1 VRTERSE
8 RPTSHPAQGARSRN
22 PVLAYSHKKPHTP
35 ELLVIPSEPE
45 PQPDHLGAER
55 NPAQVSRGP
64 TRAHSSP
71 DVLVSAWMGVF
82 ERRKAGLVLAPALF
96 LATWFA
102 PLGLEPRAHRLAAVF
117 AAVIVAWI
125 TEALPISVTALLIG
139 PAMIVVG
146 VTDSKNAFAPY
157 ADPLIFLFIG
167 GFLIARSMT
176 RHGLDRRIARALM
189 QLRIVR
195 GSPIRMRMA
204 FMLTAVVL
212 SMWISNT
219 ATAAI
224 LIPILLGTLQEDDDP
239 NSGSVLAIAYGA
251 SVGGMGT
258 LIGSPP
264 NFITVRFLQQ
274 QTQTQ
279 FDFVQWMG
287 IGIPAALV
295 LVIAIGAVLQ
305 WLAPPPPAKAS
316 VSGVDTSWSR
326 GERVTALCFGLA
338 VLGWTVPGIMR
349 AVGAPHAESV
359 ERALPI
365 GAVAIL
371 AAAPL
376 FLILDE
382 DGKAPVL
389 PWHDA
394 VRIDWGLILLFGGG
408 LSLGA
413 QMFDTGLAA
422 AISQWFLGVTGIRSL
437 WGLTAALIVFTVFF
451 TEACSNTAS
460 ANMIVPLAIAAAL
473 ELGVSPLPP
482 ALAVGL
488 AASCAF
494 MLPIATGPNAVAYG
508 TGLIELPQMMRVGL
522 VLNIVAALVLL
533 AVLYGLSMFYDWT

>member
-1 VRTERSE
+1 MGFLGRRT
-8 RPTSHPAQGARSRN
+8 
-22 PVLAYSHKKPHTP
+22 V
-35 ELLVIPSEPE
+35 
-45 PQPDHLGAER
+45 
-55 NPAQVSRGP
+55 
-64 TRAHSSP
+64 
-71 DVLVSAWMGVF
+71 
-82 ERRKAGLVLAPALF
+82 GLVLTPALF
-96 LATWFA
+96 LTAWFA
-102 PLGLEPRAHRLAAVF
+102 PLGLDPRAQRLAAVF
-117 AAVIVAWI
+117 VAVIVAWV
-125 TEALPISVTALLIG
+125 TEVLPISVTALLIA

-146 VTDSKNAFAPY
+146 VTDSQAAFAPY

-167 GFLIARSMT
+167 GFFIARAMT
-176 RHGLDRRIARALM
+176 RHGLDRRIARSLV
-189 QLRIVR
+189 QFRLVR
-195 GSPIRMRMA
+195 GSPVRIRMA
-204 FMLTAVVL
+204 FMMAAVVL

-224 LIPILLGTLQEDDDP
+224 LIPILLGTLPEEDDA
-239 NSGSVLAIAYGA
+239 NSGNLLAIAYA
-251 SVGGMGT
+251 SSVGGMGT
-258 LIGSPP
+258 LVGSPP
-264 NFITVRFLQQ
+264 NFITVRFLQE
-274 QTQTQ
+274 QTGTQ

-287 IGIPAALV
+287 VGIPAALG
-295 LVIAIGAVLQ
+295 LVVVIGFVLQ
-305 WLAPPPPAKAS
+305 WLAPPQPTETNTNS
-316 VSGVDTSWSR
+316 VPSSWSR
-326 GERVTALCFGLA
+326 GERVTAFCFGLA
-338 VLGWTVPGIMR
+338 VVGWTVPGIMR
-349 AVGAPHAESV
+349 AAGAPHAEAV

-382 DGKAPVL
+382 DSKTPVL

-422 AISQWFLGVTGIRSL
+422 SISQWFLGVTGISSL
-437 WGLTAALIVFTVFF
+437 WGLTTALIVFTIFF

-460 ANMIVPLAIAAAL
+460 SNMIVPLAIAAAI

-508 TGLIELPQMMRVGL
+508 TGMIELPQMMRIGF
-522 VLNIVAALVLL
+522 VLNIVTALTLL
-533 AVLYGLSMFYDWT
+533 AVLYGLSIFYGWT

>member
-1 VRTERSE
+1 
-8 RPTSHPAQGARSRN
+8 
-22 PVLAYSHKKPHTP
+22 
-35 ELLVIPSEPE
+35 
-45 PQPDHLGAER
+45 
-55 NPAQVSRGP
+55 
-64 TRAHSSP
+64 
-71 DVLVSAWMGVF
+71 MGVF
-82 ERRKAGLVLAPALF
+82 DRRKVGLVLAPALS
-96 LATWFA
+96 LAVWFA
-102 PLGLEPRAHRLAAVF
+102 PLGLELRAQRLAAVF
-117 AAVIVAWI
+117 VAVIIAWV
-125 TEALPISVTALLIG
+125 TEVLPISVTALLIG

-146 VTDSKNAFAPY
+146 VTDSRTAFAPY

-167 GFLIARSMT
+167 GFLIARAMM
-176 RHGLDRRIARALM
+176 RHGLDRRIARSLM
-189 QLRIVR
+189 QFRLVR

-204 FMLTAVVL
+204 FMMTAVVL

-224 LIPILLGTLQEDDDP
+224 LIPILLGTLPDEDDA
-239 NSGSVLAIAYGA
+239 NSGSVLAIAYA
-251 SVGGMGT
+251 SSVGGMGT

-264 NFITVRFLQQ
+264 NFITVRFLQE

-279 FDFVQWMG
+279 FDFLQWMG
-287 IGIPAALV
+287 VGLPAALV
-295 LVIAIGAVLQ
+295 LVVVVGFVLQ
-305 WLAPPPPAKAS
+305 WLAPPAPIEAEVA
-316 VSGVDTSWSR
+316 VVDSPWSR
-326 GERVTALCFGLA
+326 GEKVTAFCFGLA
-338 VLGWTVPGIMR
+338 VIGWTVPGIMR
-349 AVGAPHAESV
+349 AAGAPHAEAV
-359 ERALPI
+359 ARALPI

-376 FLILDE
+376 FLLLDE
-382 DGKAPVL
+382 DRKTPVL

-413 QMFDTGLAA
+413 QMFETGLAA
-422 AISQWFLGVTGIRSL
+422 AISQWFLAVTGISSL

-460 ANMIVPLAIAAAL
+460 SNMIVPLAIAAAV

-508 TGLIELPQMMRVGL
+508 TGLIELPPMMRIGF
-522 VLNIVAALVLL
+522 VLNIVAALTLL
-533 AVLYGLSMFYDWT
+533 TVLYGLSIFYGWT

>member
-1 VRTERSE
+1 MLD
-8 RPTSHPAQGARSRN
+8 G
-22 PVLAYSHKKPHTP
+22 
-35 ELLVIPSEPE
+35 
-45 PQPDHLGAER
+45 
-55 NPAQVSRGP
+55 
-64 TRAHSSP
+64 
-71 DVLVSAWMGVF
+71 AWMGVF
-82 ERRKAGLVLAPALF
+82 ERRKVGLILTPVLF
-96 LATWFA
+96 LAAWFA
-102 PLGLEPRAHRLAAVF
+102 PLGLEPRAQRLAAVF

-125 TEALPISVTALLIG
+125 TEVMPISVTALLIA

-146 VTDSKNAFAPY
+146 VTDSRTAFAPY

-167 GFLIARSMT
+167 GFFIARAMT
-176 RHGLDRRIARALM
+176 RHGLDRRIARTLM
-189 QLRIVR
+189 HLRLVR
-195 GSPIRMRMA
+195 GSPVRMRMA
-204 FMLTAVVL
+204 FMMTAVLL
-212 SMWISNT
+212 SRWISNT

-224 LIPILLGTLQEDDDP
+224 LIPILLGTLPEEDDAS
-239 NSGSVLAIAYGA
+239 SGSVLAIAYAA

-264 NFITVRFLQQ
+264 NFITVRFLQE
-274 QTQTQ
+274 QTETQ
-279 FDFVQWMG
+279 VDFLQWMG
-287 IGIPAALV
+287 IGAPAAFV
-295 LVIAIGAVLQ
+295 LVVLIGLVLQ
-305 WLAPPPPAKAS
+305 WLGPPPAAETS
-316 VSGVDTSWSR
+316 VTLVPTPWSR
-326 GERVTALCFGLA
+326 GEKVTAVCFGLA
-338 VLGWTVPGIMR
+338 VVGWTVPGIMR
-349 AVGAPHAESV
+349 AVGAPNAEAV
-359 ERALPI
+359 ADALPI

-382 DGKAPVL
+382 DAKTPVL

-422 AISQWFLGVTGIRSL
+422 AISQWFLDVTGISTL

-460 ANMIVPLAIAAAL
+460 SNMIVPLAIAAAVEL
-473 ELGVSPLPP
+473 EVSPLPP

-508 TGLIELPQMMRVGL
+508 TGLVELPNMMRIGF
-522 VLNIVAALVLL
+522 VLNMVAALALL
-533 AVLYGLSMFYDWT
+533 AVLYALSIFYGWT

>member
-1 VRTERSE
+1 
-8 RPTSHPAQGARSRN
+8 
-22 PVLAYSHKKPHTP
+22 
-35 ELLVIPSEPE
+35 
-45 PQPDHLGAER
+45 
-55 NPAQVSRGP
+55 
-64 TRAHSSP
+64 
-71 DVLVSAWMGVF
+71 MGVF
-82 ERRKAGLVLAPALF
+82 ERRNVGLVLTPTLF
-96 LATWFA
+96 VVTWFA
-102 PLGLEPRAHRLAAVF
+102 PLGLEPRAQHLAAVF
-117 AAVIVAWI
+117 AAVIVAWV
-125 TEALPISVTALLIG
+125 TEVMPISVTALLIA

-146 VTDSKNAFAPY
+146 VTDSRTAFAPY

-167 GFLIARSMT
+167 GFFIARAMT

-189 QLRIVR
+189 TLRLVR
-195 GSPIRMRMA
+195 GSPTRIRMA
-204 FMLTAVVL
+204 FMMTALVL

-224 LIPILLGTLQEDDDP
+224 LIPILLGTLPEEDDDT
-239 NSGSVLAIAYGA
+239 NAGSVLAIAYAA

-264 NFITVRFLQQ
+264 NFITVRFLQEQ
-274 QTQTQ
+274 AGVE

-287 IGIPAALV
+287 IGIPSALC
-295 LVIAIGAVLQ
+295 LVVVIGFVLQ
-305 WLAPPPPAKAS
+305 WLAPPPPAETNVTM
-316 VSGVDTSWSR
+316 VSSPWSW
-326 GERVTALCFGLA
+326 GEKVTAACFGLA
-338 VLGWTVPGIMR
+338 VAGWTVPGIMR
-349 AVGAPHAESV
+349 ALDAPYAAEV
-359 ERALPI
+359 ARALPI

-376 FLILDE
+376 FLFRDE

-422 AISQWFLGVTGIRSL
+422 DISQWFLAVTGISSL

-460 ANMIVPLAIAAAL
+460 SNMIVPLAIAAAI
-473 ELGVSPLPP
+473 ELDVSPLPP

-488 AASCAF
+488 SASCAF

-508 TGLIELPQMMRVGL
+508 TGLVRLPHMMRLGFL
-522 VLNIVAALVLL
+522 LNIVAALTLL
-533 AVLYGLSMFYDWT
+533 AVLYALNTLHAWG

>member
-1 VRTERSE
+1 MS
-8 RPTSHPAQGARSRN
+8 GF
-22 PVLAYSHKKPHTP
+22 
-35 ELLVIPSEPE
+35 
-45 PQPDHLGAER
+45 G
-55 NPAQVSRGP
+55 
-64 TRAHSSP
+64 
-71 DVLVSAWMGVF
+71 
-82 ERRKAGLVLAPALF
+82 RRRVGLVLTPAMF
-96 LATWFA
+96 LAAWFA
-102 PLGLEPRAHRLAAVF
+102 PLGLDPRAQRLAAVF

-125 TEALPISVTALLIG
+125 TEVVPISVTALLIG

-146 VTDSKNAFAPY
+146 ITNSRAAFAPY

-167 GFLIARSMT
+167 GFFIARAMM
-176 RHGLDRRIARALM
+176 RHGLDRRIARGLM
-189 QLRIVR
+189 QLRVVR
-195 GSPIRMRMA
+195 GSPVRMRMA
-204 FMLTAVVL
+204 FMMTAVML

-224 LIPILLGTLQEDDDP
+224 LIPILLGTFPDEPGEDEV
-239 NSGSVLAIAYGA
+239 NSGSVLAIAYAA

-264 NFITVRFLQQ
+264 NFITVRFLQE
-274 QTQTQ
+274 QTNTQ
-279 FDFVQWMG
+279 FDFLQWMG
-287 IGIPAALV
+287 IGLPAALV
-295 LVIAIGAVLQ
+295 LVVLIGFVLQ
-305 WLAPPPPAKAS
+305 WLAPPPPVETS
-316 VSGVDTSWSR
+316 VSLVSTPWSR
-326 GERVTALCFGLA
+326 GERVTAACFGLA
-338 VLGWTVPGIMR
+338 VLGWTVPGILK
-349 AVGAPHAESV
+349 AVGAPHADAVVS
-359 ERALPI
+359 ALPI

-376 FLILDE
+376 FVLLDE
-382 DGKAPVL
+382 DEKTPVL

-422 AISQWFLGVTGIRSL
+422 AISQWFLSVTGISTL
-437 WGLTAALIVFTVFF
+437 WGLTAALVLFTVFF

-460 ANMIVPLAIAAAL
+460 SNMIVPLAIAAAV

-508 TGLIELPQMMRVGL
+508 TGLIELPDMMRIGF
-522 VLNIVAALVLL
+522 VLNIVTALSLL
-533 AVLYGLSMFYDWT
+533 AVLYGLSILYGWA